1 MTQGGAGA
9 GFAET
14 GQGGLGSLGEGPMGF
29 VGGTAGEDGGRPQ
42 GAGGH
47 AKKLRDAQPSQQSES
62 GATGEMQVKDEDD
75 EHDSQLEI
83 AQSQS
88 ASSATKAQRDDQ
100 FPEVLVEEEA
110 DNPNDFEG
118 LEEEFQ
124 GLGGA
129 EAGGD
134 LIVMDMIDV
143 PEGGLPDGAR
153 SMPGSFLEPGAE
165 EDYDI
170 DSQQEYDIDNPLVS
184 AEQEYRSN
192 SD

>member
-1 MTQGGAGA
+1 MMTQGAAGA
-9 GFAET
+9 VLAEP
-14 GQGGLGSLGEGPMGF
+14 GRGGLGSL
-29 VGGTAGEDGGRPQ
+29 GEDGGRPQ
-42 GAGGH
+42 GAGGY
-47 AKKLRDAQPSQQSES
+47 AEKLRDARPSQQSES

-75 EHDSQLEI
+75 ELDGQLEI
-83 AQSQS
+83 AQGQS
-88 ASSATKAQRDDQ
+88 PSSAAKAQRDDQ
-100 FPEVLVEEEA
+100 YPEVLVEEEA

-118 LEEEFQ
+118 LEDEFQ

-129 EAGGD
+129 AAGGD
-134 LIVMDMIDV
+134 VIVMDMMDL
-143 PEGGLPDGAR
+143 PEGDLPGGAR

-170 DSQQEYDIDNPLVS
+170 DNQQEYDIDNPLVS